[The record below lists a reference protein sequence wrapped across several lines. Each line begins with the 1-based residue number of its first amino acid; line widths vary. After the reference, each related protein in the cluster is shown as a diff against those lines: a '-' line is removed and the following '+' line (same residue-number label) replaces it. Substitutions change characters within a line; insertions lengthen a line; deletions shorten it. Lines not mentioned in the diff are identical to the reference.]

1 MAVTMLAMVTVSA
14 VVAVTVAAVSAV
26 MVAGAGGDSNTTHIW
41 SIAYHMWSSSRSL
54 PWPRV
59 VEACSI
65 CARLVGAHTSQL

>member
-26 MVAGAGGDSNTTHIW
+26 MVAGASGDSNTTHIW
-41 SIAYHMWSSSRSL
+41 SIAYHMWSSL
-54 PWPRV
+54 PWPRL

-65 CARLVGAHTSQL
+65 VLD